1 MNEAGRD
8 EVVAVEDV
16 EDLWTDD
23 RELRAS
29 LAEPVPRIPAVYGY
43 DEHGSQ
49 LFEEIT
55 RLPTYWLTRVEWR
68 LLVAHAPEIVRAL
81 DGTRF
86 VELGSGSAKKTR
98 ALLSAGAPY
107 RVAEY
112 LPVDVSR
119 EMLVASAA
127 AVHAA
132 SAGTPVRPV
141 WGRYPA
147 ALAWLRAQ
155 TDTRPLVIGFLGSNV
170 GNATGPERTALLAD
184 IAATL
189 RPGDALLFSAD
200 LAKSADVHE
209 TCYNDPPGGHTAFAD
224 FRLNHLTHLNRRFDA
239 DFVLGRFVPRAH
251 YDPANRVVV
260 GLLHVVED
268 HEARISAL
276 DVELRLHA
284 GDAINVGFSAK
295 FDRGGLEAEAREHGL
310 LLEADWTDP
319 EWHYGLFL
327 ARRI

>member
-1 MNEAGRD
+1 MSDVERGD
-8 EVVAVEDV
+8 VVAVD
-16 EDLWTDD
+16 DLEHFWADD
-23 RELRAS
+23 NELRATLS
-29 LAEPVPRIPAVYGY
+29 EPVPRIPPVFGY
-43 DEHGSQ
+43 DERGSQ

-55 RLPTYWLTRVEWR
+55 RLPTYWLTRVESD
-68 LLVAHAPEIVRAL
+68 LLLAHAQEMVRAL

-98 ALLSAGAPY
+98 ALLAAGAPH

-127 AVHAA
+127 AVRTEAPRT
-132 SAGTPVRPV
+132 SVRPL

-147 ALAWLRAQ
+147 ALEWLRAQ
-155 TDTRPLVIGFLGSNV
+155 ADPRPLVIGFLGSNL
-170 GNATGPERTALLAD
+170 GNATASERSALLAD

-189 RPGDALLFSAD
+189 RPGDAFLFAAD

-239 DFVLGRFVPRAH
+239 DFVLERFVPRAH
-251 YDPANRVVV
+251 YAADTRVVV

-268 HEARISAL
+268 HEARIGDL
-276 DVELRLHA
+276 GVTLRLLA

-295 FDRGGLEAEAREHGL
+295 FDLAGLEAEARQHGL
-310 LLEADWTDP
+310 LLETDWTDH
-319 EWHYGLFL
+319 EWQYGLFL